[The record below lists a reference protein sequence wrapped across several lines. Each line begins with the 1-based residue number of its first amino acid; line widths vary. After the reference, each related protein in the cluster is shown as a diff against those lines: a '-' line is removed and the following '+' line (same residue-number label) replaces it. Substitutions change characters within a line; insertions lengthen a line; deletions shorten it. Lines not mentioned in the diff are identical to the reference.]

1 MPLRIN
7 PSYQPEF
14 TRSKLAIEILEQC
27 VKCVQMR
34 RHWRRSGVIIVNF
47 EHVSHLVLVFYIVN
61 FEHVVAG

>member
-14 TRSKLAIEILEQC
+14 ARSKLAIEILEQC

>member
-34 RHWRRSGVIIVNF
+34 RHWRRSGIIIVNF

>member
-61 FEHVVAG
+61 FEHVVTG